1 MTQPPMIPPSDIITL
16 AGSVLQG
23 IKEAKSL
30 VEKIPV
36 SLFLPAARSNVEAL
50 QKKVASLEQ
59 LVTIGFP
66 KMAQLIRSY
75 SSLISEIKVSKALAD
90 KMSELT
96 ILAPRLT
103 EMDMIVSG
111 FINQLENNHGRISAN
126 VSQLS
131 SPDVSEKGIV
141 EVKLNNVR
149 DTLRDLKNLDKT
161 DLKTMKQ
168 CFDRISTDYADVEGS
183 LSRLL
188 EKILTGF
195 EVR

>member
-1 MTQPPMIPPSDIITL
+1 MTQMPLIPSSDVIAL
-16 AGSVLQG
+16 AGAVLQG
-23 IKEAKSL
+23 IKQAKSM

-50 QKKVASLEQ
+50 QKKVVNLEQ
-59 LVTIGFP
+59 LIAIGFP
-66 KMAQLIRSY
+66 KLAQLIRSY
-75 SSLISEIKVSKALAD
+75 SSLISEVKVSKALAD
-90 KMSELT
+90 KVAELT
-96 ILAPRLT
+96 DFAEITKFASL
-103 EMDMIVSG
+103 
-111 FINQLENNHGRISAN
+111 FINQLESNHGRISTSI
-126 VSQLS
+126 SQLS
-131 SPDVSEKGIV
+131 SPDVSEKGMV
-141 EVKLNNVR
+141 DAKLISIR

-168 CFDRISTDYADVEGS
+168 YFDRISTDYADVEGS

>member
-1 MTQPPMIPPSDIITL
+1 MSQPPMIPSSDIITL

-30 VEKIPV
+30 VDKIPV
-36 SLFLPAARSNVEAL
+36 SLFLPAGRSNVEAL

-59 LVTIGFP
+59 SVTIGFP

-75 SSLISEIKVSKALAD
+75 SSLISDVKVSKALAD
-90 KMSELT
+90 KVAELIDFAEVT
-96 ILAPRLT
+96 KFA
-103 EMDMIVSG
+103 SF
-111 FINQLENNHGRISAN
+111 FINDLEMKHGRISTSI
-126 VSQLS
+126 SQLS
-131 SPDVSEKGIV
+131 SPDVSEKGMVDGKIAD
-141 EVKLNNVR
+141 VR

-168 CFDRISTDYADVEGS
+168 YFDRISTDYADVESS

>member
-1 MTQPPMIPPSDIITL
+1 MNQPPMIPSSDIITI

-23 IKEAKSL
+23 LKEAKSL

-36 SLFLPAARSNVEAL
+36 SLLPWDRSNVEAL
-50 QKKVASLEQ
+50 QKKMASLEKA
-59 LVTIGFP
+59 VTVGFP
-66 KMAQLIRSY
+66 KMAQLIRAY

-103 EMDMIVSG
+103 EIDIIVSG
-111 FINQLENNHGRISAN
+111 FINQLENNHGRISTN

-131 SPDVSEKGIV
+131 SPDVSERGMV
-141 EVKLNNVR
+141 DVKLANVR

-161 DLKTMKQ
+161 DLKMMKQ
-168 CFDRISTDYADVEGS
+168 YFDRISTDYADVEGS